1 MDSLRDAAK
10 QVDAVGSSASHVLRS
25 TSNKGNVFDLGIGAE
40 WFESCASYVPELDKE
55 NRGPSPKRKR
65 LHLKL
70 KKKVPVSDRKPY
82 CCWSYFLWNTK

>member
-25 TSNKGNVFDLGIGAE
+25 ASNKGKRECVRPRNWI
-40 WFESCASYVPELDKE
+40 ESCASYVPELDKE

-65 LHLKL
+65 LDL
-70 KKKVPVSDRKPY
+70 KKVPMTPVLYEIDIVQEVH
-82 CCWSYFLWNTK
+82 